1 MWDKSAARL
10 CKRKEEK
17 TMIKNRL
24 EKWIL
29 FILDALIRLVFISLY
44 GYTAVMKLADFKI
57 FRIKMHR
64 QIFPDWLTDAL
75 IYALPA
81 TEFIMALWLLLPF
94 FFEHKVLR
102 LGLKANVLLIASF
115 TVYAWLA
122 KEKVFGY
129 IPCACGGI
137 FEKMEWSE
145 HYLWNL
151 RLTILAVV
159 GACLQHWPI
168 FRLITNKLYTRCFGG
183 TQRAQKVLRN

>member
-1 MWDKSAARL
+1 MKRTILIKWSLFAADTLVRFF
-10 CKRKEEK
+10 
-17 TMIKNRL
+17 
-24 EKWIL
+24 
-29 FILDALIRLVFISLY
+29 FILLY
-44 GYTAVMKLADFKI
+44 SYTAVMKLADFKVY
-57 FRIKMHR
+57 RIKMYR
-64 QIFPDWLTDAL
+64 QVFPDWLTDAL

-81 TEFIMALWLLLPF
+81 TEFIMALWLLSPF

-137 FEKMEWSE
+137 FEKMEWPE

-159 GACLQHWPI
+159 GACLQHWPT
-168 FRLITNKLYTRCFGG
+168 FRLITNKLYTRWFGG
-183 TQRAQKVLRN
+183 THRAQKVLRN